1 MKQVLLA
8 LALALLS
15 SLVSAHGLRSA
26 YLDIREE
33 NAGEFSIVWKTQ
45 IGPGSSLVPDF
56 SGRTEMMA
64 PPVRRITGNAIIET
78 WRLRTLEPMR
88 GQALSIAGLDRTVS
102 DVLTHVEFADG
113 STWVKRLTAAE
124 PSAVIPPA
132 QSGWSVAGEYLELGI
147 EHILLGI
154 DHLLFV
160 LALLII
166 SKGTRRLV
174 VTVTAFTLA
183 HSITLGMAAFGVV
196 NVPSGPVE
204 ATIALSIAFVAMEII
219 HSRQGRIGLAAQ
231 APWIV
236 AFAFG
241 LLHGFGFAGALS
253 EIGLPPGHIPT
264 ALLFFNVGVEIG
276 QLLFIGLVLVF
287 MKLTLSLMTGLPR
300 WATLVPPYAIG
311 SVAMFWVFERV
322 SGF

>member
-1 MKQVLLA
+1 MKRVLLA
-8 LALALLS
+8 LVFTLVS
-15 SLVSAHGLRSA
+15 SVVSAHGLRSA

-33 NAGEFSIVWKTQ
+33 HPGEFSIVWKTQ
-45 IGPGSSLVPDF
+45 IGPGSSLVPNF

-64 PPVRRITGNAIIET
+64 PPLRRIAGNAIVET
-78 WRLRTLEPMR
+78 WRLRALEPLR
-88 GQALSIAGLDRTVS
+88 GQALSIAGLDGTVS
-102 DVLTHVEFADG
+102 DVLTRVEFADG
-113 STWVKRLTAAE
+113 CTWVKRLTAAE

-132 QSGWSVAGEYLELGI
+132 QSGWSVAGEYLKLGV

-160 LALLII
+160 LALLIL

-174 VTVTAFTLA
+174 MTVTAFTLA
-183 HSITLGMAAFGVV
+183 HSITLGMAALGAV

-219 HSRQGRIGLAAQ
+219 HARQGRPGLAAN

-253 EIGLPPGHIPT
+253 EIGLPPGHIPM
-264 ALLFFNVGVEIG
+264 ALLFFNVGVELG
-276 QLLFIGLVLVF
+276 QLLFIALVLVI
-287 MKLTLSLMTGLPR
+287 MKLTLALRTGLPR
-300 WATLVPPYAIG
+300 WAALVPPYAIG